1 MCGGHSPANTRQAAA
16 IQNLLWSS
24 LATSS
29 LWDVTSLRWAVT
41 SLRWNVSGIWRVKD
55 QESGLCYVKS
65 LNWWMTSSL
74 TFYRYLKRYVILK
87 IRMDISLNY
96 TTSKYYILIFQTLHN
111 NLILVCQ
118 TSNLLSM
125 KLSMNYFEFHVEDI
139 LITYLSVSI
148 KKGNGWKFNHKLY
161 IIFILLERCNMRWWS

>member
-1 MCGGHSPANTRQAAA
+1 MCGGHSPVNTRQAAA

-87 IRMDISLNY
+87 IRMDILLNY

-111 NLILVCQ
+111 NLILAVDE
-118 TSNLLSM
+118 TLDELLRISCGRHFD
-125 KLSMNYFEFHVEDI
+125 N
-139 LITYLSVSI
+139 
-148 KKGNGWKFNHKLY
+148 
-161 IIFILLERCNMRWWS
+161 IFISINKER